1 MDYQVVVMCNDQNN
15 AFDHVK
21 WTFLLSVMQKIG
33 FGVKWIGWIRWC
45 ISTTSFP
52 VFVNGTP
59 NGFFQ
64 SSRSLRQG
72 DSLLHYLFVI
82 AMDALSCLLKRAVD
96 GGFYQVVR
104 WREEWRRGLDFPVV
118 VCWWHS
124 CLLPSILR
132 SNDLS
137 MLVAYVV
144 WGHFKVENKFR

>member
-15 AFDHVK
+15 AFDHVN

-82 AMDALSCLLKRAVD
+82 AMEALSCLLKRAMD

-104 WREEWRRGLDFPVV
+104 WREGVEKGFRFPS
-118 VCWWHS
+118 C
-124 CLLPSILR
+124 CLLVTLLSFAKHLKIKWLIYVGCLCGLR
-132 SNDLS
+132 PFQG
-137 MLVAYVV
+137 
-144 WGHFKVENKFR
+144 WE